1 MARFLPLTVIALG
14 AALAL
19 TSCSD
24 SEGPLG
30 RSDLPQAPSAQAV
43 INGNGG
49 FSYEEFFEEEIPKN
63 CLDETVLVSGVIRIR
78 EMSVETGQG
87 SHGTILFMAQGTG
100 VGQTS
105 GAAYV
110 FHNSHPFVSNSNS
123 LGAGELTGVT
133 NILLVSKGPL
143 ANSAFQVRV
152 HWTMS
157 ATGEIT
163 VDFEKGGCRA

>member
-1 MARFLPLTVIALG
+1 MSRLLPLTVIASC

-30 RSDLPQAPSAQAV
+30 RPDLPQTPSAQV
-43 INGNGG
+43 DMYGNGG

-78 EMSVETGQG
+78 EMSVETAQG
-87 SHGTILFMAQGTG
+87 SHGTVMFMAQGTG

-105 GAAYV
+105 GAVYV
-110 FHNSHPFVSNSNS
+110 FHNSHPFASNSNS
-123 LGAGELTGVT
+123 DGAGELTGVT
-133 NILLVSKGPL
+133 NIFLVSKGPL
-143 ANSAFQVRV
+143 ANSAFQVRI
-152 HWTMS
+152 HWTIS
-157 ATGEIT
+157 ATGELT
-163 VDFEKGGCRA
+163 VDFEKAGCRA